1 MAEVLDNIKQEAAV
15 SEDNGFPEQK
25 TPQKKHKKFPKKV
38 VIAVLCLLVA
48 GAGIAA
54 LVKFLDN
61 KKPEE
66 EILREMV
73 SRGAITSTVEGS
85 GAVVAKNSDS
95 VTILSSGQVM
105 EVFVSEGDF
114 VTAGTPLFL
123 VKSAEAEERVNQEM
137 KTVSNYQKQLSAL
150 YASAQDLNVRAEYSG
165 KLQDV
170 EMIHVG
176 DTVSKGMRI
185 ATLVDD
191 SRMRLSLYFS
201 YAYENE
207 IYPGQVAS
215 ISVPAMASQLTGQV
229 EEIHKVEYISPEGG
243 RMFEVV
249 IVFNN
254 PGTLT
259 EGMTA
264 SATLMGS
271 KEQLYPYDSGEM
283 QYYRTSDL
291 VAKVSGTVA
300 KVNLFNYAKVSAGD
314 VLLSLRADDN
324 DTEVAGLENGLQ
336 SALKSLEEAQKT
348 LDSLNAVAPIDGTV
362 LALGIAPGDE
372 VKPGTVAVSIADTRT
387 MVINATIDEMNIAYV
402 KPGMPVDIDQ
412 WGTPAVGE
420 VESVSLSGQY
430 ENGVSR
436 FPVTIVVD
444 NSDGTLMSGS
454 YVQYSFVASQNDDCL
469 LVPIQCVKYVE
480 TEAGTQKALF
490 VESEERPENALDL
503 MTEMPDIPEGFWPV
517 AVETGISDSYNVE
530 IISGV
535 EEGTSVFMSKVMTE
549 MW

>member
-1 MAEVLDNIKQEAAV
+1 MAEVMDNIKQEAAV

-25 TPQKKHKKFPKKV
+25 TPQKKHKKFPKKA

-150 YASAQDLNVRAEYSG
+150 YAASQDLNVRADYSG

-207 IYPGQVAS
+207 VYPGQVAS

>member
-1 MAEVLDNIKQEAAV
+1 MAEVLDNIKQESAV

-25 TPQKKHKKFPKKV
+25 TPQKKHKKFPKKA

-185 ATLVDD
+185 A
-191 SRMRLSLYFS
+191 S
-201 YAYENE
+201 YME
-207 IYPGQVAS
+207 
-215 ISVPAMASQLTGQV
+215 L
-229 EEIHKVEYISPEGG
+229 
-243 RMFEVV
+243 
-249 IVFNN
+249 
-254 PGTLT
+254 
-259 EGMTA
+259 
-264 SATLMGS
+264 
-271 KEQLYPYDSGEM
+271 
-283 QYYRTSDL
+283 
-291 VAKVSGTVA
+291 
-300 KVNLFNYAKVSAGD
+300 
-314 VLLSLRADDN
+314 
-324 DTEVAGLENGLQ
+324 
-336 SALKSLEEAQKT
+336 
-348 LDSLNAVAPIDGTV
+348 
-362 LALGIAPGDE
+362 
-372 VKPGTVAVSIADTRT
+372 
-387 MVINATIDEMNIAYV
+387 
-402 KPGMPVDIDQ
+402 
-412 WGTPAVGE
+412 
-420 VESVSLSGQY
+420 
-430 ENGVSR
+430 
-436 FPVTIVVD
+436 
-444 NSDGTLMSGS
+444 
-454 YVQYSFVASQNDDCL
+454 
-469 LVPIQCVKYVE
+469 
-480 TEAGTQKALF
+480 
-490 VESEERPENALDL
+490 
-503 MTEMPDIPEGFWPV
+503 
-517 AVETGISDSYNVE
+517 
-530 IISGV
+530 
-535 EEGTSVFMSKVMTE
+535 
-549 MW
+549 

>member
-25 TPQKKHKKFPKKV
+25 TPQKKHKKFPKKA

-387 MVINATIDEMNIAYV
+387 MVINASIDEMNIAYV

>member
-1 MAEVLDNIKQEAAV
+1 MAEVLDNIKQESAV

-25 TPQKKHKKFPKKV
+25 TPQKKHKKFPKKA

-207 IYPGQVAS
+207 VYPGQVAS

-387 MVINATIDEMNIAYV
+387 MVINASIDEMNIAYV

>member
-15 SEDNGFPEQK
+15 SENNGFPEQK
-25 TPQKKHKKFPKKV
+25 TPQKKHKKFPKKA

-207 IYPGQVAS
+207 VYPGQVAS

-387 MVINATIDEMNIAYV
+387 MVINASIDEMNIAYV

>member
-25 TPQKKHKKFPKKV
+25 TPQKKRKRFPKKA

-207 IYPGQVAS
+207 VYPGQVAS

>member
-15 SEDNGFPEQK
+15 SENNGFPEQK
-25 TPQKKHKKFPKKV
+25 TPQKKRKRFPKKA

-150 YASAQDLNVRAEYSG
+150 YAASQDLNVRADYSG

-207 IYPGQVAS
+207 VYPGQVAS

-387 MVINATIDEMNIAYV
+387 MVINASIDEMNIAYV

>member
-25 TPQKKHKKFPKKV
+25 TPQKKRKKFPKKA

-207 IYPGQVAS
+207 VYPGQVAS

-243 RMFEVV
+243 KMFEVV

-387 MVINATIDEMNIAYV
+387 MVINASIDEMNIAYV

>member
-25 TPQKKHKKFPKKV
+25 TPQKKRKKFPKKA

-207 IYPGQVAS
+207 VYPGQVAS

-387 MVINATIDEMNIAYV
+387 MVINASIDEMNIAYV

>member
-15 SEDNGFPEQK
+15 SENNGFPEQK
-25 TPQKKHKKFPKKV
+25 TPQKKRKRFPKKA

-207 IYPGQVAS
+207 VYPGQVAS

-387 MVINATIDEMNIAYV
+387 MVINASIDEMNIAYV

>member
-25 TPQKKHKKFPKKV
+25 TPQKKRKRFPKKA

-207 IYPGQVAS
+207 VYPGQVAS

-254 PGTLT
+254 PGTLA

-387 MVINATIDEMNIAYV
+387 MVINASIDEMNIAYV

>member
-1 MAEVLDNIKQEAAV
+1 MAEVMDNIKQEAAV

-25 TPQKKHKKFPKKV
+25 TPQKKHKKFPKKA

-150 YASAQDLNVRAEYSG
+150 YASAQDLNVRADYSG

-207 IYPGQVAS
+207 VYPGQVAS

>member
-25 TPQKKHKKFPKKV
+25 TPQKKRKRFPKKA

-207 IYPGQVAS
+207 VYPGQVAS

-387 MVINATIDEMNIAYV
+387 MVINASIDEMNIAYV

>member
-25 TPQKKHKKFPKKV
+25 TPQKKRKKFPKKA

-201 YAYENE
+201 YAYESE
-207 IYPGQVAS
+207 VYPGQVAS

-387 MVINATIDEMNIAYV
+387 MVINASIDEMNIAYV

>member
-25 TPQKKHKKFPKKV
+25 TPQKKHKKFPKKA

-170 EMIHVG
+170 EMIQVG

-207 IYPGQVAS
+207 VYPGQVAS

-387 MVINATIDEMNIAYV
+387 MVINASIDEMNIAYV

>member
-25 TPQKKHKKFPKKV
+25 TPQKKHKKFPKKA

-207 IYPGQVAS
+207 VYPGQVAS

-387 MVINATIDEMNIAYV
+387 MVINASIDEMNIAYV

>member
-25 TPQKKHKKFPKKV
+25 TPQKKRKRFPKKA

-150 YASAQDLNVRAEYSG
+150 YAASQDLNVRAEYSG

-207 IYPGQVAS
+207 VYPGQVAS

-387 MVINATIDEMNIAYV
+387 MVINASIDEMNIAYV

>member
-25 TPQKKHKKFPKKV
+25 TPQKKHKKFPKKA

-170 EMIHVG
+170 EMIQVG

-207 IYPGQVAS
+207 VYPGQVAS

-300 KVNLFNYAKVSAGD
+300 KVNLFNYAKVSTGD

-387 MVINATIDEMNIAYV
+387 MVINASIDEMNIAYV

>member
-1 MAEVLDNIKQEAAV
+1 MAEVMDNIKQEAAV

-25 TPQKKHKKFPKKV
+25 TPQKKHKKFPKKA

-150 YASAQDLNVRAEYSG
+150 YAASQDLNVRADYSG

-191 SRMRLSLYFS
+191 SRMRLSRYFS

-207 IYPGQVAS
+207 VYPGQVAS

>member
-25 TPQKKHKKFPKKV
+25 TPQKKHKNFPKKA

-207 IYPGQVAS
+207 VYPGQVAS

-271 KEQLYPYDSGEM
+271 KEQLYPYDSGKM

-387 MVINATIDEMNIAYV
+387 MVINASIDEMNIAYV

>member
-1 MAEVLDNIKQEAAV
+1 MAEVMDNIKQEAAV

-25 TPQKKHKKFPKKV
+25 TPQKKHKKFPKKA

-207 IYPGQVAS
+207 VYPGQVAS

>member
-25 TPQKKHKKFPKKV
+25 TPQKKRKKFPKKA

-150 YASAQDLNVRAEYSG
+150 YASAQDLNVRADYSG

-207 IYPGQVAS
+207 VYPGQVAS

-387 MVINATIDEMNIAYV
+387 MVINASIDEMNIAYV

>member
-25 TPQKKHKKFPKKV
+25 TPQKKHKRFPKKT

-207 IYPGQVAS
+207 VYPGQVAS

-362 LALGIAPGDE
+362 LTLGITPGDE

-387 MVINATIDEMNIAYV
+387 MVINATIDEMTIAYV

>member
-25 TPQKKHKKFPKKV
+25 TPQKKHKKFPKKA

-150 YASAQDLNVRAEYSG
+150 YAASQDLNVRADYSG

-207 IYPGQVAS
+207 VYPGQVAS

-243 RMFEVV
+243 KMFEVV

-387 MVINATIDEMNIAYV
+387 MVINASIDEMNIAYV

>member
-25 TPQKKHKKFPKKV
+25 TPQKKRKRFPKKA

-201 YAYENE
+201 YAYESE
-207 IYPGQVAS
+207 VYPGQVAS

-387 MVINATIDEMNIAYV
+387 MVINASIDEMNIAYV